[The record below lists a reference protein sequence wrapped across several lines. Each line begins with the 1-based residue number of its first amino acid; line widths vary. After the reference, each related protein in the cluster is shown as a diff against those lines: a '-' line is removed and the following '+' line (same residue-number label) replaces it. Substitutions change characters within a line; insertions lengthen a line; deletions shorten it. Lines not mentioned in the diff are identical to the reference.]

1 MHKWLLI
8 SLASMALC
16 CRLSGAEPLERSE
29 SNAPIKI
36 GVVNFKVCVEESK
49 IGKQEQASFEAM
61 KKQMESVVEEKEK
74 VLGDLANKL
83 NNPDELDLMSPEAE
97 TELKRKFRALS
108 QEMSQL
114 QSQFY
119 QTLNQA
125 NFQVVQ
131 KISEMVTKASEK
143 VAKALNLDLVLND
156 ESCFFT
162 KKDRDIS
169 PLVTKEMDRQFDEE
183 AKDKPPAQAK

>member
-1 MHKWLLI
+1 MKKWLLR
-8 SLASMALC
+8 SL
-16 CRLSGAEPLERSE
+16 LSSAVLLSATTFADQA
-29 SNAPIKI
+29 NVKI
-36 GVVNFKVCVEESK
+36 GVVNFKTCVEESK

-61 KKQMESVVEEKEK
+61 KKQMENVAEEKEK

-83 NNPDELDLMSPEAE
+83 NNADELELMSPEAE

-114 QSQFY
+114 QTQFY

-131 KISEMVTKASEK
+131 KLSEVVTKATEK
-143 VAKALNLDLVLND
+143 VAKDKGLDLVLND
-156 ESCFFT
+156 EGAFYAN
-162 KKDRDIS
+162 KALDIS
-169 PLVTKEMDRQFDEE
+169 SFVVKQMDAQFEEE
-183 AKDKPPAQAK
+183 ASKPNTAK